1 MASSVNFAQNIYSGE
16 VLEDLLTY
24 TAQGNDTYKE
34 GLIHIKSGIQFKYTI
49 PTIQLGQVIQD
60 NVPTP
65 TSTHGAGAGTKD
77 GLNQYTLTERYL
89 EPQEFM
95 VYLEFNPRDYEK
107 YYKFAQPDGNLIFRE
122 LDPKVQSTMIRLLI
136 ERKMEYINHAIW
148 CGAMPDNSAKV
159 SKSDGSETGTTEI
172 GGDDAAGPMNL
183 FNGAIVRMLMN
194 ISADAESEDAKCG
207 RVNLI
212 GTGTFADGEAVEQ
225 ELYKMWEG
233 TKPKVRKK
241 QGLVILM
248 DYKSWDAYNK
258 YLSGKYY
265 KYSDNRDENQ
275 RRFQGKR
282 IIPMVA
288 LPEDTIIMGCFTTGV
303 DSNLWM
309 GIDYPSDEEV
319 LKIDILQNNSELY
332 FFKMLMKIDINIVLP
347 DEITAHIPFNYN
359 KG

>member
-1 MASSVNFAQNIYSGE
+1 
-16 VLEDLLTY
+16 
-24 TAQGNDTYKE
+24 
-34 GLIHIKSGIQFKYTI
+34 
-49 PTIQLGQVIQD
+49 
-60 NVPTP
+60 
-65 TSTHGAGAGTKD
+65 
-77 GLNQYTLTERYL
+77 
-89 EPQEFM
+89 
-95 VYLEFNPRDYEK
+95 
-107 YYKFAQPDGNLIFRE
+107 
-122 LDPKVQSTMIRLLI
+122 
-136 ERKMEYINHAIW
+136 
-148 CGAMPDNSAKV
+148 MPDNSAKV